1 MNTKQQYDTPSTDSH
16 CSMTSFC
23 SLDSLDTTYTL
34 SSCFRTNN
42 NGRKRARRVFFAK
55 EIESVHIIEN
65 YRLTLSRSEKQ
76 MLWEMPDE
84 DDFLEQALF
93 HCFCEPEKKSKNDN
107 NIKRQRSKSRS
118 TTEKKQ
124 QQLLFA
130 DMLSSPSQ
138 KRRPSELKK
147 SSKKA
152 ESKSPLKCIKAKL
165 GLPKQ

>member
-1 MNTKQQYDTPSTDSH
+1 MDTKQQNDTSSTDSH

-23 SLDSLDTTYTL
+23 SLDSLDSTDTL
-34 SSCFRTNN
+34 SSCFRTDS
-42 NGRKRARRVFFAK
+42 NGQKGARRVSFAK

-93 HCFCEPEKKSKNDN
+93 HCFCVPEKKNKNDN
-107 NIKRQRSKSRS
+107 NNKRRRSKSRS
-118 TTEKKQ
+118 ATEKKQ
-124 QQLLFA
+124 QQLIFA

-138 KRRPSELKK
+138 KRRQSELQK

-165 GLPKQ
+165 GLANQ